1 MKKILFVI
9 NTLGRAGAET
19 ALFALLNSLDQ
30 TQYDVSLYVIMAQGE
45 MIPSLPPYVHLLNP
59 TYNTES
65 VLSKQGRKA
74 MVKTVLGAWFRNGHV
89 IRKTGY
95 LAARLREM
103 KKRKRMQTDKLLWR
117 MMSDGSIRFDQTFD
131 LAVAYLEGASTYYV
145 ADYVKAKK
153 KAAFVHIDYE
163 SSGYTREMDRDCY
176 ERMDRIFTVSAE
188 VKEHFLKVYPQ
199 YRDKTMVF
207 HNMIDRKRILRMA
220 EEPGGFTDHWDG
232 TRLLTVGR
240 LTPQKAYDIAVK
252 AMRLIKDAG
261 YRVRWYVLGEGSER
275 AKLEK
280 EIEALGL
287 QKEFILLGA
296 TENPFP
302 YYKQADIYVHATRFE
317 GKSIAIQEAQ
327 ILGCPVIASDC
338 NGNREQIQN
347 GEDGLLC
354 SLNPQAIADC
364 ITGLIGE
371 PEKQKRFVEAA
382 KKKQEDH
389 REDLELL
396 LEMTK

>member
-199 YRDKTMVF
+199 YRDRTMVF

-252 AMRLIKDAG
+252 AMRLIRMRDTGFAG
-261 YRVRWYVLGEGSER
+261 MSLERVASGRSWKKRLKRSACRRSLFYWEQRKIRFHIISRQIFMYMRPDLR
-275 AKLEK
+275 EK
-280 EIEALGL
+280 AL
-287 QKEFILLGA
+287 
-296 TENPFP
+296 PFR
-302 YYKQADIYVHATRFE
+302 KHRFW
-317 GKSIAIQEAQ
+317 A
-327 ILGCPVIASDC
+327 V
-338 NGNREQIQN
+338 R
-347 GEDGLLC
+347 
-354 SLNPQAIADC
+354 
-364 ITGLIGE
+364 
-371 PEKQKRFVEAA
+371 
-382 KKKQEDH
+382 
-389 REDLELL
+389 
-396 LEMTK
+396 